1 MTWTGI
7 TLGRIDLGP
16 DRTRLRTERLFPT
29 TPVYMQLVSC
39 NFHDCIFCS
48 NCHVM
53 IDSSLYSYL
62 TDIFA
67 SDHVYSTFL
76 QFKTLVL
83 TYTKIGVEDV
93 QSTILLCLLVWLLI
107 NIVLIKIT
115 WTLYG
120 QHICQKFLR
129 QGLFLLYFFKVKKES
144 SHTLKI
150 VITQHISTGSR
161 Q

>member
-1 MTWTGI
+1 MAALIWAGLTW
-7 TLGRIDLGP
+7 
-16 DRTRLRTERLFPT
+16 DRTGLRTERLFPT
-29 TPVYMQLVSC
+29 TPVYLQLISC
-39 NFHDCIFCS
+39 NFNDYIFCS

-67 SDHVYSTFL
+67 PDHVYSTFL
-76 QFKTLVL
+76 QFKTWVL
-83 TYTKIGVEDV
+83 TSYTKIGVEDV

-107 NIVLIKIT
+107 NIVLIKIA

-129 QGLFLLYFFKVKKES
+129 QG
-144 SHTLKI
+144 
-150 VITQHISTGSR
+150 
-161 Q
+161 

>member
-1 MTWTGI
+1 MCKLWVKIIFYSLKYTSLLKSLILWDRSDF
-7 TLGRIDLGP
+7 GRIDMGRHYFGP
-16 DRTRLRTERLFPT
+16 DWLGTGLDCGQNDYFT
-29 TPVYMQLVSC
+29 TPVYLQLVSC
-39 NFHDCIFCS
+39 NFNDYIFCS

-67 SDHVYSTFL
+67 PDHVYSTFL
-76 QFKTLVL
+76 QFKTWVF
-83 TYTKIGVEDV
+83 TSYTNIGVEDV

-107 NIVLIKIT
+107 NIVLIKIA

-129 QGLFLLYFFKVKKES
+129 QG
-144 SHTLKI
+144 
-150 VITQHISTGSR
+150 
-161 Q
+161 